1 MDTRRF
7 LSASR
12 LLIVAGK
19 GGVGKSVV
27 SAAVATV
34 ATRAGMRVLHVRID
48 DAGPAAVTAEGVDS
62 LHLTAGGALAEY
74 LQGRGLGIVTRQ
86 LERLGIVSLV
96 ASTAPGMDDLLML
109 GKLKQLVRDDPH
121 DLVVVD
127 GPAAGH
133 AVDLLR
139 TPRVLGRT
147 VTAGPIRQQ
156 ANDVLAML
164 ADPTA
169 ARVMFV
175 TGPAATPVSETI
187 ETAASLV
194 GDIGV
199 TLSPMVV
206 NGVHPPSPV
215 EPSTVTG
222 NVRAAAEYCAARHR
236 AEQEA
241 VAALA
246 TAVEQP
252 LLVVGHHAGAG
263 EGLVTS
269 VATDLEIAIGELPG

>member
-27 SAAVATV
+27 SAALATV

-48 DAGPAAVTAEGVDS
+48 DTGPAAVTAEGVDS

-109 GKLKQLVRDDPH
+109 GKLKQLVRDDQH

-147 VTAGPIRQQ
+147 VAAGPIGQQ

-175 TGPAATPVSETI
+175 TRPAATPVSETI

-222 NVRAAAEYCAARHR
+222 NMRAAAEYCAARHR

-246 TAVEQP
+246 AAVAQP
-252 LLVVGHHAGAG
+252 LLVVGHHADAG
-263 EGLVTS
+263 KGLVTG
-269 VATDLEIAIGELPG
+269 VATDLEIAIGGLPG

>member
-27 SAAVATV
+27 SAGLATV

-48 DAGPAAVTAEGVDS
+48 HTGPAPGTPEGVDG

-74 LQGRGLGIVTRQ
+74 LQGRGLGIITRQ

-121 DLVVVD
+121 DLIVVD

-147 VTAGPIRQQ
+147 VAAGPVGQQ
-156 ANDVLAML
+156 ANDVLTML

-175 TGPAATPVSETI
+175 TRPAATPVSETI

-194 GDIGV
+194 DDLGIA
-199 TLSPMVV
+199 LSPMVV

-222 NVRAAAEYCAARHR
+222 NLRTAAEYCTARHH
-236 AEQEA
+236 AEQAA

-246 TAVEQP
+246 AAVDRP
-252 LLVVGHHAGAG
+252 LLVVGHHTDPGD
-263 EGLVTS
+263 GLIAA
-269 VATDLEIAIGELPG
+269 VAADLEKAMGGLAG

>member
-27 SAAVATV
+27 SAALATV

-48 DAGPAAVTAEGVDS
+48 DTGPAAVTAEGVDS
-62 LHLTAGGALAEY
+62 LRLTAGGALAEY

-121 DLVVVD
+121 DLIVVD

-147 VTAGPIRQQ
+147 VAAGPIGQQ

-175 TGPAATPVSETI
+175 TRPAATPVSETI

-222 NVRAAAEYCAARHR
+222 NVRAAAEYCTARHR

-246 TAVEQP
+246 AAVAQP

-263 EGLVTS
+263 EGLVTG
-269 VATDLEIAIGELPG
+269 VATDLEIAIGGLPG

>member
-12 LLIVAGK
+12 LFIVAGK

-27 SAAVATV
+27 SAGLATV
-34 ATRAGMRVLHVRID
+34 ATRADMRVLHVRID
-48 DAGPAAVTAEGVDS
+48 DTGPATGISGGVDG

-74 LQGRGLGIVTRQ
+74 LQGRGLGIITRQ

-96 ASTAPGMDDLLML
+96 ASTAPGMDDLLVL
-109 GKLKQLVRDDPH
+109 GKLKQLVRDDTH
-121 DLVVVD
+121 DLIVVD

-133 AVDLLR
+133 AVDLLS

-147 VTAGPIRQQ
+147 VSAGPVGQQ
-156 ANDVLAML
+156 ASDVLAML

-175 TGPAATPVSETI
+175 TRPAATPVSETI
-187 ETAASLV
+187 ETATSLV
-194 GDIGV
+194 DDLGIA
-199 TLSPMVV
+199 LSPIVV
-206 NGVHPPSPV
+206 NGVHQPSPV

-222 NVRAAAEYCAARHR
+222 NLRTAAEYCTTRQH

-241 VAALA
+241 VATLA
-246 TAVEQP
+246 TAVDLP
-252 LLVVGHHAGAG
+252 LLVVGHHTDQGD
-263 EGLVTS
+263 GLV
-269 VATDLEIAIGELPG
+269 AA

>member
-27 SAAVATV
+27 SAALATG

-48 DAGPAAVTAEGVDS
+48 DTGPAAGTPEGVNG

-74 LQGRGLGIVTRQ
+74 LQGRGLGLITRQ

-96 ASTAPGMDDLLML
+96 ASTAPGMDDLLVL

-121 DLVVVD
+121 DVIIVD

-147 VTAGPIRQQ
+147 VAAGPVGQQ

-175 TGPAATPVSETI
+175 TRPAATPVSETI

-194 GDIGV
+194 DDLGI

-206 NGVHPPSPV
+206 NGVHEPSPV
-215 EPSTVTG
+215 DPASVSG
-222 NVRAAAEYCAARHR
+222 NVRHAAEYSAARHR

-241 VAALA
+241 VTALA
-246 TAVEQP
+246 AAVDRP
-252 LLVVGHHAGAG
+252 LLVVGHHTVAGD
-263 EGLVTS
+263 GLVAD
-269 VATDLEIAIGELPG
+269 VATDLEKAIGGLVG

>member
-27 SAAVATV
+27 SAALATV

-48 DAGPAAVTAEGVDS
+48 DTGPSAGTPPGVDR
-62 LHLTAGGALAEY
+62 LHLTAGGALGEY
-74 LQGRGLGIVTRQ
+74 LQGRGLGIITRQ

-96 ASTAPGMDDLLML
+96 ASTAPGMDDLLVL

-121 DLVVVD
+121 DLVIVD

-147 VTAGPIRQQ
+147 VAAGPIGQQ

-164 ADPTA
+164 ADPSA
-169 ARVMFV
+169 VRVMFV
-175 TGPAATPVSETI
+175 TGPAATPVSETM

-194 GDIGV
+194 DDLDI
-199 TLSPMVV
+199 TLAPVVV
-206 NGVHPPSPV
+206 NGVHAPSPV
-215 EPSTVTG
+215 DPSSVTG
-222 NVRAAAEYCAARHR
+222 SVRHAAEYCAARHR

-241 VAALA
+241 IAVLA
-246 TAVEQP
+246 GAMHRP
-252 LLVVGHHAGAG
+252 LLEVGHHTCSGDELVARVAG
-263 EGLVTS
+263 
-269 VATDLEIAIGELPG
+269 DLELQIGGLPG

>member
-27 SAAVATV
+27 SSALATV
-34 ATRAGMRVLHVRID
+34 ATRAGMRVLHVRIND
-48 DAGPAAVTAEGVDS
+48 TGPVAGTPPGVDV

-74 LQGRGLGIVTRQ
+74 LQGRGLGIITRQ

-96 ASTAPGMDDLLML
+96 ASTAPGMDDLLVL

-121 DLVVVD
+121 DLIIVD

-147 VTAGPIRQQ
+147 VAAGPVGQQ

-164 ADPTA
+164 ADPAA

-175 TGPAATPVSETI
+175 TRPAATPVSETI

-194 GDIGV
+194 DDLGI

-206 NGVHPPSPV
+206 NGVHEPSPV
-215 EPSTVTG
+215 DPATVSG
-222 NVRAAAEYCAARHR
+222 NVRHAAEYCAARHR

-241 VAALA
+241 TGALSD
-246 TAVEQP
+246 AVHQP
-252 LLVVGHHAGAG
+252 LLTVGHHNRSGDELAARVAG
-263 EGLVTS
+263 
-269 VATDLEIAIGELPG
+269 DLESQIGGLPG